1 MKKNQTKTNRARR
14 TSVVAGIVV
23 AMAIGSCS
31 GGSGLD
37 DAWQDPMNPDPP
49 SGMPSGNGQGGL
61 SGYDVGEIG
70 TYTIA
75 IDTTTTLTEAD
86 PVADDD
92 EDYVE
97 NSSFDKKIRI
107 AYNGST
113 AAVEGS
119 VDGVTVTVQN
129 ADVTVNSTAKGVDYI
144 LSGFTNDGCL
154 KVYSDKK
161 YRLDLNGVT
170 ITNLDGPAIND
181 QSGKR
186 VFVVLAGGTT
196 NTLADGTGYAKSDE
210 DQKGTLFAE
219 GKLLFSGTGKLR
231 VHANTKAG
239 ISADD
244 YVMTRPGTDIYVKST
259 SGNGIKANDAI
270 TINGGRVNIE
280 TGGAASKG
288 ISSDGTVAINGGRTT
303 IITTGGGEYDD
314 DDKDV
319 SGCAGVKADS
329 TFTMNG
335 GELLC
340 HSKGDGGKGISTDQK
355 LMVNGGTIKVICDGG
370 KYTYG
375 SCDTSPKGIK
385 SDGDMSIGGGTI
397 WVRTLKGEGS
407 EGIESKA
414 KMEISGGDITTY
426 TYDDGINSKGDM
438 TISGGNITTYATGND
453 GIDSNGNLYIKGG
466 TVVAYGTS
474 SPEEGIDVNSEEG
487 RKLYITGGTVVGIGG
502 GASQP
507 SSTGGSQ
514 PALIYGG
521 SISQGSTASIK
532 DAAGNTVLS
541 FDMAGN
547 YGPATFLLSASG
559 MKSGSSYTLYSGNN
573 ALTTFTAT
581 TPCSTCGNTSPGTG
595 GGGQQPGGP
604 GQGGRGPR

>member
-1 MKKNQTKTNRARR
+1 MILGMM
-14 TSVVAGIVV
+14 VVIAV
-23 AMAIGSCS
+23 GSCS
-31 GGSGLD
+31 SGNDLD
-37 DAWQDPMNPDPP
+37 DVWQDPMNPNSP

-61 SGYDVGEIG
+61 SGYNVGEIG

-75 IDTTTTLTEAD
+75 IDTTTTLSETD
-86 PVADDD
+86 PVVNDD

-97 NSSFDKKIRI
+97 NSSFDKKKIHI
-107 AYNGST
+107 LYNGNT

-144 LSGFTNDGCL
+144 LSGSTNDGCL

-161 YRLDLNGVT
+161 YRLDLNGVA

-186 VFVVLAGGTT
+186 VFVVLADGTT
-196 NTLADGTGYAKSDE
+196 NTLADGTSYAKSDE

-219 GKLLFSGTGKLR
+219 GKLIFSGTGKLR

-244 YVMTRPGTDIYVKST
+244 YMMIRPGTDIYVKST

-280 TGGAASKG
+280 TSDAASKG
-288 ISSDGTVAINGGRTT
+288 ISSDGLVTINGGRTT

-340 HSKGDGGKGISTDQK
+340 YSKGNGGKGISADQK
-355 LMVNGGTIKVICDGG
+355 LFVNGGTIKVICDGG

-375 SCDTSPKGIK
+375 SYDTSPKGIK

-414 KMEISGGDITTY
+414 AMEISGGDIITY
-426 TYDDGINSKGDM
+426 TYDDGINSKNDM

-466 TVVAYGTS
+466 TVIAYGTS
-474 SPEEGIDVNSEEG
+474 SPEEGIDVNNEEG
-487 RKLYITGGTVVGIGG
+487 YKLYITGGTVVGIGG

-507 SSTGGSQ
+507 SSMSGSQ
-514 PALIYGG
+514 PVLIYGG
-521 SISQGSTASIK
+521 SIDQGSTVSIK
-532 DAAGNTVLS
+532 DASGNTVLS

-547 YGPATFLLSASG
+547 YGSATFLLSASG
-559 MKSGSSYTLYSGNN
+559 MKSGGSYTLYSGNN
-573 ALTTFTAT
+573 AITTFTAT
-581 TPCSTCGNTSPGTG
+581 TPYSTYGNSSSGMGNG
-595 GGGQQPGGP
+595 GLQPGRP
-604 GQGGRGPR
+604 NQGGHGPR